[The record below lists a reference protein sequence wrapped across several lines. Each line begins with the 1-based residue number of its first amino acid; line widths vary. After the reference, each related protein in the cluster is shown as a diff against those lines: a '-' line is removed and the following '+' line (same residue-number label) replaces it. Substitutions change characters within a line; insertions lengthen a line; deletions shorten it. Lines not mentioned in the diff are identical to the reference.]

1 MGNGVGVMMLVL
13 AEHEQLREGLYSSF
27 SFMVHLSKLLYRIEL
42 LDLSVLNLGHLLEDR
57 IVVVRSLLVENI
69 RLVQ

>member
-13 AEHEQLREGLYSSF
+13 AEHEQLREGLYSSL
-27 SFMVHLSKLLYRIEL
+27 SFMVHLSKLLYRIKL

-57 IVVVRSLLVENI
+57 IVVVRSLLVENV